1 MLTEILNK
9 LLNGKSLTQAETESA
24 FNALMS
30 GELTP
35 VQISAFLTALAGK
48 GESLEE
54 IVGAA
59 KTMRAKSHQ
68 IHPKVGKLIDTCGTG
83 GDKSGTFNIS
93 TTVAFVLAGGG
104 ISVAKHGNRSV
115 TSRSG
120 SSDVLEA
127 LGVKIDL
134 EPLRVEK
141 CIEQIGIGFMFAPL
155 FHPAMKYAMPIRQ
168 ELKIRTIF
176 NLLGPLTNPANARF
190 QILGVFAPELTEKFA
205 GVLRE
210 LGTEKALVVHGE
222 GLDELT
228 LTGKTQVSELKN
240 GEIKNYEIEPE
251 EFGLSRCSL
260 DELKGGDSIEN
271 AALIK
276 RILSGEEKNSKREI
290 ILLNAGAGFYAGNLV
305 DSIADGV
312 KMAEEVIESGK
323 ARGKLEEMID
333 LTGKL

>member
-1 MLTEILNK
+1 MFNEILNK
-9 LLNGKSLTQAETESA
+9 LISGQNLTLHETEGV
-24 FNALMS
+24 FNVLMS
-30 GELTP
+30 GELSS
-35 VQISAFLTALAGK
+35 VQISAFLTALASK
-48 GESLEE
+48 GEVLEE
-54 IVGAA
+54 VAGAA
-59 KTMRAKSHQ
+59 KIMRAKSHQ
-68 IHPKVGKLIDTCGTG
+68 IKPQVDKLIDTCGTG

-104 ISVAKHGNRSV
+104 LAVAKHGNRSV

-134 EPLRVEK
+134 EPAQVEK

-176 NLLGPLTNPANARF
+176 NLLGPLTNPANAQF
-190 QILGVFAPELTEKFA
+190 QVLGVFSPEITEKFA

-210 LGTEKALVVHGE
+210 LGTKKALVVHGN

-228 LTGKTQVSELKN
+228 LTGKTQVSELNYGKI
-240 GEIKNYEIEPE
+240 ENYEIEPE
-251 EFGLSRCSL
+251 DFGLSRCCL
-260 DELKGGDSIEN
+260 DDLKGGAALEN
-271 AALIK
+271 ALIIQ
-276 RILSGEEKNSKREI
+276 RILSGEEKSSKREI
-290 ILLNAGAGFYAGNLV
+290 VLLNAGAGFYAGNLV
-305 DSIADGV
+305 ESIADGV

-333 LTGKL
+333 LTGIF